1 MLSLRGITRSSGAQK
16 AIGWIAAQYLR
27 FVWLTTR
34 FSVEPLDIYERLPKH
49 ARIILA
55 FWHGQHFLTP
65 FIRPSSMRAK
75 VLISRHRD
83 GEMNAVAA
91 ERLGVGTIRGSG
103 THGNDFTRKGGVF
116 GFTELVRALKEGTNV
131 AMTADVP
138 KISRVAG
145 LGIVKLAQI
154 SGRPIYPIAIATRR
168 RIVLD
173 NWDRTTINLPFSR
186 GYGVAGAPI
195 YVAHDADDATLELA
209 RRAVE
214 EALNAATVRA
224 YEVVDGAAAP
234 GDARG

>member
-1 MLSLRGITRSSGAQK
+1 MLSLRNLTRSHWVQRATGV
-16 AIGWIAAQYLR
+16 AAAHYLR
-27 FVWLTTR
+27 LVWQTTR
-34 FSVEPLDIYERLPKH
+34 FSVEPADVYDRLPNY
-49 ARIILA
+49 APLILA

-65 FIRPSSMRAK
+65 FIRPKGMRAK

-83 GEMNAVAA
+83 GEINAVAA
-91 ERLGVGTIRGSG
+91 ERLGVEAIRGSG
-103 THGNDFTRKGGVF
+103 THGNDFAKKGGVF
-116 GFTELVRALKEGTNV
+116 GFNALVRALREGTNV

-138 KISRVAG
+138 KVSRVAG

-186 GYGVAGAPI
+186 TVGVASAPI
-195 YVAHDADDATLELA
+195 YVPLEADDATLELA

-214 EALNAATVRA
+214 EALNAVTARA
-224 YEVVDGAAAP
+224 YEIVDGAAQ
-234 GDARG
+234 GDGRG

>member
-1 MLSLRGITRSSGAQK
+1 MLSLRNLTRSHWVQRATG
-16 AIGWIAAQYLR
+16 IAAAHYLR
-27 FVWLTTR
+27 LVWQTTR
-34 FSVEPLDIYERLPKH
+34 FSVEPVDVYERLPNY
-49 ARIILA
+49 APLILA

-65 FIRPSSMRAK
+65 FIRPKGMRAK

-83 GEMNAVAA
+83 GEINAVAA
-91 ERLGVGTIRGSG
+91 ERLGVEAIRGSG
-103 THGNDFTRKGGVF
+103 THGNDFAKKGGVF
-116 GFTELVRALKEGTNV
+116 GFNALVRALREGTNV

-138 KISRVAG
+138 KVARVAG

-186 GYGVAGAPI
+186 TVGVASAPI
-195 YVAHDADDATLELA
+195 YVPLEADDATLELA

-214 EALNAATVRA
+214 EALNAVTARA
-224 YEVVDGAAAP
+224 YEIVDGASQ
-234 GDARG
+234 GDGRG